1 MKNKIFLLVFICM
14 LFAATGLFA
23 APAAKSLQGLKHIK
37 IVCDMNVGDPQLLI
51 TRMELLDRTYRQIA
65 GTGAK
70 TTVVV
75 AFRGKASLFITKG
88 DGYVGAEGKAA
99 KPQVRSWIERFKK
112 NGFILEQCAIA
123 AEMLDIDVKD
133 FLPEVDVVENGYISL
148 IGYQQQGYAF
158 LPMD

>member
-1 MKNKIFLLVFICM
+1 MKYNRALFVFIFM
-14 LFAATGLFA
+14 LFAAAELSA
-23 APAAKSLQGLKHIK
+23 APAAKSLQGLKHAK
-37 IVCDMNVGDPQLLI
+37 IVCDMNVGDPKLLL

-65 GTGAK
+65 GAGVK

-75 AFRGKASLFITKG
+75 AFRGKASLYVTKG
-88 DGYVGAEGKAA
+88 DGYVDAAGKDA
-99 KPQVRSWIERFKK
+99 KPRVRSWIERFKK

-123 AEMLDIDVKD
+123 AELLDIDLKD
-133 FLPEVDVVENGYISL
+133 ILPEVEIVENGYVSL

>member
-1 MKNKIFLLVFICM
+1 MKKIISLFVFLFI
-14 LFAATGLFA
+14 LFTAAGLPA
-23 APAAKSLQGLKHIK
+23 APAAKSLQGLKQVK
-37 IVCDMNVGDPQLLI
+37 IVCDMNVGDPKLLI

-65 GTGAK
+65 GSGAK

-88 DGYVGAEGKAA
+88 DGYVGAEGKDA
-99 KPQVRSWIERFKK
+99 KPKVRSWIEQFKK
-112 NGFILEQCAIA
+112 NGFILEQCALA

-133 FLPEVDVVENGYISL
+133 ILPEVDVVENGYVSL
-148 IGYQQQGYAF
+148 VGYQQQGYAF